1 MAGSRPARCQRF
13 GMSGNGFLDVGY
25 AVRDSDE
32 ILERVRRGSR
42 CRVTM
47 MRQRLGT

>member
-1 MAGSRPARCQRF
+1 MAGGRPARCQMF

-25 AVRDSDE
+25 AVQNSDE

-42 CRVTM
+42 CRVM
-47 MRQRLGT
+47 MTRRRLGT